1 MSITAS
7 SMLVEMNISVWTA
20 NKIDKG
26 QTEKVIEQAH
36 AAAKSATVRKNL
48 MAGTHLRKEI
58 ADYSVGC
65 NTWHRSRTL
74 PWQDRGARLLP
85 TSMFFEYKTEVNTR
99 KDKFERMVA
108 EFLTNYPALVQ
119 TAGNHLVDMFNPHD
133 YPSVDEVASKFG
145 FRMVYSPVPEAGDFR
160 IDLPQRELNEMRESY
175 DTAFNTRLAD
185 AMKEP
190 WERLHETLSNMSKK
204 LTEAEGEEKK
214 RYYDSLLGNAHEL
227 VGMLTH
233 LNLTGD
239 PKLEQARKDLER
251 SIFGVDMN
259 DIKESVA
266 VRADVKG
273 KLDAILKQYEW

>member
-1 MSITAS
+1 MSITSS
-7 SMLVEMNISVWTA
+7 SMLVEMNVSVWTA
-20 NKIDKG
+20 SKIDRG
-26 QTEKVIEQAH
+26 QTDKVIEQAN
-36 AAAKSATVRKNL
+36 AATKSATVRKNL

-58 ADYSVGC
+58 NEFAVGS
-65 NTWHRSRTL
+65 NTWHRGQTL

-85 TSMFFEYKTEVNTR
+85 TSMFFDYKTEVNNR
-99 KDKFERMVA
+99 KNKFDTLVS
-108 EFLTNYPALVQ
+108 EFLVNYPALVQ
-119 TAGNHLVDMFNPHD
+119 TAGNYLGDMFNAND
-133 YPSVDEVASKFG
+133 YPSVEEVAPKFG

-160 IDLPQRELNEMRESY
+160 LDLPQRELDEMRNSY

-190 WERLHETLSNMSKK
+190 WERLHETLGNMSKK

-214 RYYDSLLGNAHEL
+214 RYHESLLGNAHEL
-227 VGMLTH
+227 IGMLTH

-251 SIFGVDMN
+251 SIFGIDMD

-273 KLDAILKQYEW
+273 KLDAILQQYDW